1 MRRWTI
7 VAIGLGVSLAF
18 GPSGRLWAQQDSE
31 LIEQSP
37 FVVEEEAGFAVARPI
52 DDGSAALA
60 PGDCDG
66 ECLAGCPACC
76 GTCAC
81 HSGHCCL
88 GLTCS
93 PCNMLPHYPY
103 FPAMHGYYYFRPY
116 HHSHVAQQQL
126 CRKLRR
132 VHARLLEFSNRPVYS
147 FTDGHHCF
155 SLTAGGC
162 CRLRIGG
169 GSDWMPGHR

>member
-126 CRKLRR
+126 TVTAWGGDPRNPY
-132 VHARLLEFSNRPVYS
+132 ANRIFEQVYAQYEADQAAALPAPEPLS
-147 FTDGHHCF
+147 PD
-155 SLTAGGC
+155 
-162 CRLRIGG
+162 
-169 GSDWMPGHR
+169 P